1 MRLVVA
7 LTGASGQIYGIRMLE
22 VLNESDVEVHLVL
35 SPAAQKNI
43 EIETDYSI
51 EDVKML
57 ADYVYDFNDV
67 GAAIASGSFKH
78 DGMAIVPC
86 SIKTASSIAYG
97 IASSLIVRAAD
108 VTLKEKRRLVLA
120 VRETPLH
127 LGHLSTLT
135 RLAELGAVV
144 FPPVPAFYSRPKSID
159 DIVNHTVGRIL
170 DFFDIEHGL
179 YTPWGEE
186 KRERTSESF
195 SRM

>member
-1 MRLVVA
+1 
-7 LTGASGQIYGIRMLE
+7 
-22 VLNESDVEVHLVL
+22 
-35 SPAAQKNI
+35 
-43 EIETDYSI
+43 
-51 EDVKML
+51 
-57 ADYVYDFNDV
+57 
-67 GAAIASGSFKH
+67 
-78 DGMAIVPC
+78 
-86 SIKTASSIAYG
+86 
-97 IASSLIVRAAD
+97 VRAAD

-135 RLAELGAVV
+135 RLAELGAVI

-170 DFFDIEHGL
+170 DFFDIEHDL

-186 KRERTSESF
+186 KREMTSESF

>member
-22 VLNESDVEVHLVL
+22 VLRETDVEVHLVI
-35 SPAAQKNI
+35 SPSAEKNI
-43 EIETDYSI
+43 EIETDYSV

-57 ADYVYDFNDV
+57 ADYVYDYADV

-86 SIKTASSIAYG
+86 SIKTASSIAYS
-97 IASSLIVRAAD
+97 IASNLIVRAAD

-127 LGHLSTLT
+127 LGHLSTLM
-135 RLAELGAVV
+135 RLAEIGAVV
-144 FPPVPAFYSRPKSID
+144 FPPVPAFYSRPKSVD

-170 DFFDIEHGL
+170 DFFEVEHDL
-179 YTPWGEE
+179 YKPWESE
-186 KRERTSESF
+186 KRESTSESF